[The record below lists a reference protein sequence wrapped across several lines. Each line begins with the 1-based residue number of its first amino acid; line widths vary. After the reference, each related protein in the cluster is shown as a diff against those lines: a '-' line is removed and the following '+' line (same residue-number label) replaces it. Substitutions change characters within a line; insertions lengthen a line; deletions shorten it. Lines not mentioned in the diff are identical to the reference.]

1 MNNIDSLVYLH
12 EVAKSKSISSVAKNF
27 HISQSAL
34 SQQLSKLETK
44 LNVKLLNRSNKG
56 VTLTPEGE
64 IVFKHSETMINTYNK
79 MIEELQNSSQQKHY
93 ISIESIES
101 LSSSIIPIAI
111 SKIKKNFS
119 NFTINLNSINCC
131 SSLNLINNISDL
143 HICYNKPNVQDDIIS
158 IEIAKDDLIFVGNI
172 DFPKSSISK
181 AELLTTPLIMASNK
195 KCIEEVL
202 LSTSCSELSN
212 IDKLNIVYTTNSYIS
227 AIIGVKSTNAL
238 TLIPR
243 SIYNSSRNATLLKE
257 ISVEDLNISLPIYLS
272 YLNSFYKSNSSFIK
286 DFKQILKGFFK

>member
-12 EVAKSKSISSVAKNF
+12 EVAKYKSISSVAKNF

-79 MIEELQNSSQQKHY
+79 MIEELQNSSKQKHY

-101 LSSSIIPIAI
+101 LSSSIVPIVI

-119 NFTINLNSINCC
+119 NFTFNLNSINCC

-143 HICYNKPNVQDDIIS
+143 HICYNKPEPQDDMVS
-158 IEIAKDDLIFVGNI
+158 VEIARDDLIFVADI
-172 DFPKSSISK
+172 SFPKNSISK
-181 AELLTTPLIMASNK
+181 SELLNTPLIIDSNK
-195 KCIEEVL
+195 RCIKEM
-202 LSTSCSELSN
+202 LSLTSCPELFN
-212 IDKLNIVYTTNSYIS
+212 IDNLNIVYTTNSYIS
-227 AIIGVKSTNAL
+227 AITGVKSTNAL
-238 TLIPR
+238 TLIPK
-243 SIYNSSRNATLLKE
+243 SIYNSCCNSTLLKE
-257 ISVEDLNISLPIYLS
+257 VVVEDISISLPIYLS
-272 YLNSFYKSNSSFIK
+272 YLNSFYKSNSAFIK